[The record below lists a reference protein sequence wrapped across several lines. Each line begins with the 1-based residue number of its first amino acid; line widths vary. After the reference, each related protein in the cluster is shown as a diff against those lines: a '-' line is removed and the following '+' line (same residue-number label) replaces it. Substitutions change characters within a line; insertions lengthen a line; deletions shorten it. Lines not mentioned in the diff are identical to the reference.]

1 MGENTKP
8 FDNASK
14 RLLMVGSQDLLDWL
28 SPGSQFVGQFSE
40 QFHSAEI
47 ETDAMIETRCNGLC
61 EIVHFEFQSGPD
73 TDMAQRLL
81 EYYIQAY
88 RRYRCPVRSFVL
100 YLRKS
105 GALPASPL
113 IRTYSD
119 GKEFLRFHFQVVP
132 LCLEEVVG
140 KVGAAQ
146 SAEAVTDI
154 LLSWLPD
161 DDAEEE
167 LIRRLRVW
175 LLQLPG
181 YTTPDHLLMHSFAL
195 PLASLRYSPFER
207 LGQAVKIRDIV
218 AINGPGFGFLLR
230 AAHLTVDGNADTLAV
245 GEKFFFHPRQI
256 GPAYLDHLTVFAAFN
271 QRFCFYTYSKGHRSD
286 EAQVIGEAANEEQ
299 RGNRTAQRGK
309 TLVNSNP
316 QHQYRNTNHSYDSD
330 GALERAKSRSL
341 KCLFLDHG

>member
-14 RLLMVGSQDLLDWL
+14 RLLMVSSQDLLEWL
-28 SPGSQFVGQFSE
+28 SPCSQFVGQFSE

-47 ETDAMIETRCNGLC
+47 EADAMIETRCNGLC
-61 EIVHFEFQSGPD
+61 KIVHFEFQSGPD

-100 YLRKS
+100 YLHKS

-132 LCLEEVVG
+132 LCDIPHREILDLGKPGLLPLGPLMDGGVRHEVVEEIITRLLPTHGTIEGREHLTLTSLFACLAFTTPEDKAWSRRRFAMLKDIFTGTPQHEYYLQLTREEVSQSLLQAQRKSLLMIVQARFPKLVKLAKAQAGQIKDMIILEEVVG

-146 SAEAVTDI
+146 SAEEVTDI

-161 DDAEEE
+161 DDAEE
-167 LIRRLRVW
+167 
-175 LLQLPG
+175 
-181 YTTPDHLLMHSFAL
+181 
-195 PLASLRYSPFER
+195 
-207 LGQAVKIRDIV
+207 
-218 AINGPGFGFLLR
+218 
-230 AAHLTVDGNADTLAV
+230 
-245 GEKFFFHPRQI
+245 
-256 GPAYLDHLTVFAAFN
+256 
-271 QRFCFYTYSKGHRSD
+271 
-286 EAQVIGEAANEEQ
+286 
-299 RGNRTAQRGK
+299 
-309 TLVNSNP
+309 
-316 QHQYRNTNHSYDSD
+316 
-330 GALERAKSRSL
+330 
-341 KCLFLDHG
+341 